1 MTRMSSSFD
10 IFVFYDLFDAR
21 LFDALSN
28 ISKIH
33 DFVHLP
39 GSLEASLISRS
50 SFFFA
55 AKLCS
60 LYRFGTENR
69 QGAGS
74 GLCVDQSGQ
83 EVDGAGRIC

>member
-1 MTRMSSSFD
+1 MMSSSFD

-33 DFVHLP
+33 DFVHLVWKRVWFQ
-39 GSLEASLISRS
+39 EAV
-50 SFFFA
+50 FFFA

-74 GLCVDQSGQ
+74 GVCVDQSGQ